1 MRIIDISVR
10 LDEKLEVYQGDPQF
24 MLEPWYSIC
33 ENGYML
39 SRISMG
45 THTGTH
51 IDAPCHFIEEAKRVD
66 EIPLDCFFGECEV
79 IDDLLSSTSK
89 RVIITKKLSGG
100 VLTAQQAQMV
110 VKKRIKLIGT
120 EALSIGDDDVHRIL
134 LGAGCIILERVAL
147 DNVKCAKYFPACQ
160 PLKIDADGSPVRAC
174 LIEGIL

>member
-1 MRIIDISVR
+1 MRIIDISVG

-100 VLTAQQAQMV
+100 VL
-110 VKKRIKLIGT
+110 
-120 EALSIGDDDVHRIL
+120 D
-134 LGAGCIILERVAL
+134 
-147 DNVKCAKYFPACQ
+147 CATG
-160 PLKIDADGSPVRAC
+160 ADGREKKDKTHRNRGAFNRR
-174 LIEGIL
+174 